1 MHYNDPHTRI
11 ITLNLRVPDT
21 SSSQRRNMEVAVV
34 LILLVILALG
44 LSIKIVPQ
52 QQMGVV
58 ERLGKF
64 NRVIGPG
71 LNFLIPIL
79 ERVAGKESI
88 RIRQLDVPVETKT
101 KDNVFLNL
109 GVSVQ
114 FLAVSDKIFDAFYR
128 LTDVNLQITSY
139 VYDVVRGEVPKK
151 TLDEVFETKDE
162 LAQTIKNDLSES
174 MDDFGFSIVKSLITD
189 IDPALN
195 VKAAMNQINATARLV
210 VAAQN
215 EAEAD
220 KIRQVKSA
228 EADAEAKK
236 LQGQGVAQQ
245 RAAIIEGFKSSIGD
259 LKEVTGSDVQT
270 QDVMNMVMMVQ
281 YFDALRDIG
290 TSGQNN
296 AVLIPYGPGGSNEI
310 FQQMTQAMITSEQI
324 KRVTDSGIRGLSESE
339 TTKPENDNPSM

>member
-1 MHYNDPHTRI
+1 MDSLIFIPI
-11 ITLNLRVPDT
+11 LVI
-21 SSSQRRNMEVAVV
+21 
-34 LILLVILALG
+34 ILLV
-44 LSIKIVPQ
+44 LSIKIIPQ

-64 NRVIGPG
+64 KKTLGPG
-71 LNFLIPIL
+71 LHFRIPII

-101 KDNVFLNL
+101 QDNVFVNL

-114 FLAVSDKIFDAFYR
+114 FLAITDKIFEAHYR

-139 VYDVVRGEVPKK
+139 VLDVIRGEVPKK

-162 LAQTIKNDLSES
+162 LAQIVKSELAES
-174 MDDFGFSIVKSLITD
+174 MEDFGYSIVKSLITD
-189 IDPALN
+189 IEPAPD
-195 VKAAMNQINATARLV
+195 VKDAMNKINATARLR

-236 LQGQGVAQQ
+236 LQGKGVAEQ
-245 RAAIIEGFKSSIGD
+245 RAAIIEGFKASIGD
-259 LKEVTGSDVQT
+259 LKEVTGSDVKT

-290 TSGQNN
+290 TTGQNN
-296 AVLIPYGPGGSNEI
+296 AVLIPYGAGGSNEI
-310 FQQMTQAMITSEQI
+310 LQQMTQAMLASDQVKGKI
-324 KRVTDSGIRGLSESE
+324 K
-339 TTKPENDNPSM
+339 

>member
-1 MHYNDPHTRI
+1 
-11 ITLNLRVPDT
+11 
-21 SSSQRRNMEVAVV
+21 MEFIGLL
-34 LILLVILALG
+34 LIVTVGLLF
-44 LSIKIVPQ
+44 LSIKIIPQ

-64 NRVIGPG
+64 SRIMGPG
-71 LNFLIPIL
+71 LNFVIPLI

-101 KDNVFLNL
+101 KDNVFVNL

-114 FLAVSDKIFDAFYR
+114 FIAVSDKIFDAFYR
-128 LTDVNLQITSY
+128 LTDVELQITSY

-151 TLDEVFETKDE
+151 TLDEVFETKED
-162 LAQTIKNDLSES
+162 LAQIIKADLSDS
-174 MDDFGFSIVKSLITD
+174 MDDFGYAIIKSLITD
-189 IDPALN
+189 IDPAPN
-195 VKAAMNQINATARLV
+195 VKSAMNQINATARLL

-228 EADAEAKK
+228 EAEAESKK
-236 LQGQGVAQQ
+236 LQGEGIAQQ
-245 RAAIIEGFKSSIGD
+245 RAAIIEGFKDSIND
-259 LKEVTGSDVQT
+259 LKQVTGSEVET

-296 AVLIPYGPGGSNEI
+296 AVLIPYGAGGSNQI
-310 FQQMTQAMITSEQI
+310 FQQMTQAMITSDQI
-324 KRVTDSGIRGLSESE
+324 RRVTEEGTE
-339 TTKPENDNPSM
+339 KPSATPSVTENGD

>member
-1 MHYNDPHTRI
+1 
-11 ITLNLRVPDT
+11 
-21 SSSQRRNMEVAVV
+21 MEFIGLL
-34 LILLVILALG
+34 LIVTVGLLFF
-44 LSIKIVPQ
+44 SIKIIPQ

-64 NRVIGPG
+64 NRIMGPG
-71 LNFLIPIL
+71 LNFLIPLI

-101 KDNVFLNL
+101 KDNVFVNL

-114 FLAVSDKIFDAFYR
+114 FIAVSDKIFDAFYR
-128 LTDVNLQITSY
+128 LTDVELQITSY

-151 TLDEVFETKDE
+151 TLDEVFETKED
-162 LAQTIKNDLSES
+162 LAQIIKADLSDS
-174 MDDFGFSIVKSLITD
+174 MDDFGYSIIKSLITD
-189 IDPALN
+189 IDPAPN
-195 VKAAMNQINATARLV
+195 VKSAMNQINATARLL

-228 EADAEAKK
+228 EAEAEAKK
-236 LQGQGVAQQ
+236 LHGEGIAQQ
-245 RAAIIEGFKSSIGD
+245 RAAIIEGFKDSIND
-259 LKEVTGSDVQT
+259 LKQVTGSEVET

-296 AVLIPYGPGGSNEI
+296 AVLIPYGAGGSNQI
-310 FQQMTQAMITSEQI
+310 FQQMTQAMITSDQI
-324 KRVTDSGIRGLSESE
+324 RRVTEEGSQ
-339 TTKPENDNPSM
+339 

>member
-1 MHYNDPHTRI
+1 
-11 ITLNLRVPDT
+11 
-21 SSSQRRNMEVAVV
+21 MEFIGLL
-34 LILLVILALG
+34 LIVTVGLLFF
-44 LSIKIVPQ
+44 SIKIIPQ

-64 NRVIGPG
+64 NRIMGPG
-71 LNFLIPIL
+71 LNFVIPLI

-101 KDNVFLNL
+101 KDNVFVNL

-114 FLAVSDKIFDAFYR
+114 FIAVSDKIFDAFYR
-128 LTDVNLQITSY
+128 LTDVELQITSY

-151 TLDEVFETKDE
+151 TLDEVFETKED
-162 LAQTIKNDLSES
+162 LAQIIKADLSDS
-174 MDDFGFSIVKSLITD
+174 MDDFGYSIIKSLITD
-189 IDPALN
+189 IDPAPN
-195 VKAAMNQINATARLV
+195 VKSAMNQINATARLL

-228 EADAEAKK
+228 EAEAESKK
-236 LQGQGVAQQ
+236 LQGEGIAQQ
-245 RAAIIEGFKSSIGD
+245 RAAIIEGFKDSIND
-259 LKEVTGSDVQT
+259 LKQVTGSEVET

-296 AVLIPYGPGGSNEI
+296 AVLIPYGAGGSNQI
-310 FQQMTQAMITSEQI
+310 FQQMTQAMITSDQI
-324 KRVTDSGIRGLSESE
+324 RRVTEEGSQ
-339 TTKPENDNPSM
+339 